1 MVENLAAERIDPNHY
16 IGIRFRPDIE
26 GLRAIAVIFV
36 VLYHAGLP
44 SLQGGFIG
52 VDIFFVVSGY
62 LITTLLTNELNF
74 SGDIHLS
81 RFYARRVR
89 RLLPASTLVVVAVC
103 LTEAILASPLAQY
116 GILKDAL
123 ATTLYSSNIYFCH
136 LNRGYFFQGTP
147 ASPLFHTWSL
157 AVEEQFYLVWPILL
171 LLLTRV
177 GKSVGVTVFFLA
189 VITLV
194 SFAGCVWLTGFN
206 EIAAFF
212 QSPARAWEFSA
223 GGLASFVPIH
233 WLTRSKS
240 LCGWIGITGLL
251 SLILSATFLTA
262 SMRYPGYIV
271 AIPVV
276 ATIATLLA
284 GAGTPDSLAAGLL
297 KLRPFQYLGAISYA
311 LYLWHWPVLR
321 IAKDIFPDNSLALRA
336 GCIGLAVL
344 LASVTH
350 AVVEK
355 PIRFLPFILSRSM
368 LSLGIA
374 ALIMAICIGGFAG
387 WRVALL
393 RSAQYRRFHQ
403 VVQDM
408 PSFYALGC
416 SADIRPKL
424 CFFGETSKPV
434 STVVLFGDSHAAQWF
449 EPLKDMAEVQHW
461 KLVTIIKVACSPMNI
476 KTDHLGS
483 PAAIEGC
490 DQWRKLALAKI
501 REIHPNTVIVSSS
514 SLYPRSGS
522 LSKLIDAQDWE
533 RASRETFLALAE
545 SGTPVRFIRDT
556 PHADYNV
563 PFCLAQ
569 RAWNGRATC
578 GPLLRSSALNS
589 DVYNAEAR
597 AAARIAN
604 VKVIDMS
611 DAIFKG
617 DRCEP
622 EQGNVVL
629 FRDSDHMTE
638 SYAAS
643 LAGALQEQL
652 LKDSN

>member
-1 MVENLAAERIDPNHY
+1 VVENLAAERIDPNHY
-16 IGIRFRPDIE
+16 VGIHFRPDIE

-36 VLYHAGLP
+36 VLYHAGFP
-44 SLQGGFIG
+44 FLQGGFIG

-62 LITTLLTNELNF
+62 LITTLLTNELNL
-74 SGDIHLS
+74 SGDIDLS

-136 LNRGYFFQGTP
+136 LNRSYFFQGTP

-171 LLLTRV
+171 LLLTRA

-206 EIAAFF
+206 EIVAFF

-223 GGLASFVPIH
+223 GGLASFVPIQ
-233 WLTRSKS
+233 WLTRSKN

-251 SLILSATFLTA
+251 VLTLSATFMTA
-262 SMRYPGYIV
+262 SMRYPGYIG

-276 ATIATLLA
+276 ATIAALLA
-284 GAGTPDSLAAGLL
+284 GAGKPVSLAAGLL
-297 KLRPFQYLGAISYA
+297 KLRPFQYFGAISYA

-321 IAKDIFPDNSLALRA
+321 IARDIFPNNSLALRA
-336 GCIGLAVL
+336 GCIVLAVL
-344 LASVTH
+344 LAGLTH

-355 PIRFLPFILSRSM
+355 PIRFLPIILSRSM

-393 RSAQYRRFHQ
+393 RSAQYRKFHQ

-408 PSFYALGC
+408 PSFYASGC

-424 CFFGETSKPV
+424 CIFGETSKPV

-449 EPLKDMAEVQHW
+449 EPLKDIAEVQHW

-522 LSKLIDAQDWE
+522 LSKLIDAPDWE

-563 PFCLAQ
+563 PTCLAQ

-597 AAARIAN
+597 AATRIAN
-604 VKVIDMS
+604 VRFIDMS

-643 LAGALQEQL
+643 LASVLQKKL
-652 LKDSN
+652 LEESN